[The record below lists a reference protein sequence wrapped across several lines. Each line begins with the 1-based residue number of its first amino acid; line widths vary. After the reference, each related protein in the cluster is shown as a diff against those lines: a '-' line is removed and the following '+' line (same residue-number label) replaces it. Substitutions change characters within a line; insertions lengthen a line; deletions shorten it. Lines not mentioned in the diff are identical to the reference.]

1 MSDIVAVTVGDVA
14 LSAKRTAPRIV
25 AIETRL
31 AEAARA
37 GKDAQYGFPAYT
49 APAGAGLPC
58 RHCLQWIEEG
68 EDATLFTLDP
78 FAGVEKLP
86 LPGPVYVHARACER
100 YAEDWA
106 LPMDLLKSPRTLNAY
121 AAGRK
126 LVAQEYVEAATAKE
140 GIERLL
146 EREEV
151 DYIHVRSTTAGC
163 FTFRIEK
170 G

>member
-1 MSDIVAVTVGDVA
+1 MNYRV
-14 LSAKRTAPRIV
+14 V
-25 AIETRL
+25 AIETAVADQARL
-31 AEAARA
+31 ND
-37 GKDAQYGFPAYT
+37 KDALGFPTFT
-49 APAGAGLPC
+49 APAGEGLPC
-58 RHCLQWIEEG
+58 RHCLQWIETG
-68 EDATLFTLDP
+68 APATFFTLDP